1 MRKQLIPITKNLKI
15 QSGIIGPPTKISFAN
30 AYYLHSKPSL
40 ILIKSFEFIALPF
53 FLKRVSILVGV
64 HRLSNLGLFDV
75 ELFSVAQRVSHL
87 LGVNSQHF
95 ANALLRPKLKVGRE
109 MVTKAQNKTQVVNTL
124 EACAKATYE
133 KLFKW
138 ILSRI
143 NKSLDRNKRQGVSF
157 IGILDI
163 AGFEIFQVCFYH
175 IGNIAVVLVISAKSC
190 LSFICVCDLL
200 ILCLSFILL
209 KNSWRPVGS
218 KV

>member
-1 MRKQLIPITKNLKI
+1 M
-15 QSGIIGPPTKISFAN
+15 QSTVSQIYVENWFSTSIVFSNIHRSKGEIFNWTSF
-30 AYYLHSKPSL
+30 SWMFSCV
-40 ILIKSFEFIALPF
+40 
-53 FLKRVSILVGV
+53 FL
-64 HRLSNLGLFDV
+64 
-75 ELFSVAQRVSHL
+75 VAQRVSHL

-163 AGFEIFQVCFYH
+163 AGFEIFQVSTASFVC
-175 IGNIAVVLVISAKSC
+175 VLYASKYSAYPN
-190 LSFICVCDLL
+190 D
-200 ILCLSFILL
+200 
-209 KNSWRPVGS
+209 GT
-218 KV
+218 